1 MGNGSNLQSDVFP
14 AMPRKERCYF
24 RSWPSLKV
32 TMYSSG
38 TAGNPSETAVSFGCA
53 EKVLAEPTNDVARRR
68 IGRVRKDGGVR

>member
-1 MGNGSNLQSDVFP
+1 
-14 AMPRKERCYF
+14 
-24 RSWPSLKV
+24 
-32 TMYSSG
+32 MYSSG